1 MQAQVSITERR
12 VQGKIACRAGH
23 LCGTRMRKRT
33 ATTFIALLG
42 ILGVLSGCANKGTAA
57 ATEAP
62 QTAETTADAVKVREG
77 PTVTPDEEMLSKY
90 FVGIMDRFVLEGAKD
105 IDYLSET
112 DGMEQVVER
121 IEADDREVDMTRP
134 GTYTVRYKVT
144 VNVKNLERAE
154 AYIREHPDAV
164 HINSDLAKT
173 QEKKEETVAGTT
185 GASGETN
192 GQAVTEEAADS
203 QEIPEVDRGDEQG
216 QDTAKEAQE
225 HGQSS
230 QEASAGTTGEEG
242 DAAPEEPEDEKTI
255 QEVLPEIPESVF
267 EGQGN
272 DTAPEETAEV
282 IVEKEVTIVTP
293 EEAEEIIRG
302 GGEVWTDG
310 SKPVRIE
317 DLEKPEDAVT
327 GDTAAAEKPA
337 ASERKEDTP
346 EETGGSDHSAGDDGG
361 REEEHQESV
370 HTHDWVE
377 QTKTV
382 HHDETGHY
390 EDVQSGTRTV
400 VDEEAW
406 DEPVYETK
414 AVCNACGYEADS
426 TSEINDHLD
435 THYDPELGYS
445 DASYSTKRVQVD
457 TIHHSAKT
465 HEEPV
470 YEQEW
475 VVDSE
480 AWDEEVVTGYRCRT
494 CGAEK

>member
-1 MQAQVSITERR
+1 MKS
-12 VQGKIACRAGH
+12 
-23 LCGTRMRKRT
+23 
-33 ATTFIALLG
+33 
-42 ILGVLSGCANKGTAA
+42 
-57 ATEAP
+57 
-62 QTAETTADAVKVREG
+62 
-77 PTVTPDEEMLSKY
+77 
-90 FVGIMDRFVLEGAKD
+90 
-105 IDYLSET
+105 
-112 DGMEQVVER
+112 
-121 IEADDREVDMTRP
+121 
-134 GTYTVRYKVT
+134 
-144 VNVKNLERAE
+144 
-154 AYIREHPDAV
+154 
-164 HINSDLAKT
+164 
-173 QEKKEETVAGTT
+173 
-185 GASGETN
+185 
-192 GQAVTEEAADS
+192 
-203 QEIPEVDRGDEQG
+203 
-216 QDTAKEAQE
+216 QDT
-225 HGQSS
+225 
-230 QEASAGTTGEEG
+230 
-242 DAAPEEPEDEKTI
+242 
-255 QEVLPEIPESVF
+255 L
-267 EGQGN
+267 
-272 DTAPEETAEV
+272 
-282 IVEKEVTIVTP
+282 
-293 EEAEEIIRG
+293 
-302 GGEVWTDG
+302 
-310 SKPVRIE
+310 
-317 DLEKPEDAVT
+317 
-327 GDTAAAEKPA
+327 
-337 ASERKEDTP
+337 
-346 EETGGSDHSAGDDGG
+346 EETGGSDHSGGDDGG
-361 REEEHQESV
+361 REEEHQESA